1 MTTEKKIITKQ
12 DAVKKAGAK
21 KLVENR
27 LTDLQ
32 TQIAASKNFQ
42 TANANIEAHPPQIT
56 LEYPNLE
63 NYYNSFNIIQTA
75 IDLPVDDA
83 LSTGFEVISDELDAD
98 DIQQAMDVF
107 HESIGLD
114 NIGKL
119 AKYSRL
125 YGGSGL
131 ILLDGNQDLTT
142 TPVIT
147 PKSNLSCLVVD
158 RWRINTKQIGL
169 GNTITKDLTLEYNST
184 FKTFWL
190 HVFNDVSRE
199 CSFER
204 LTPFKNKNTLDRT
217 SWIYLR
223 GWGASIVEQILEVL
237 NRHIKARNV
246 IYEILDEA
254 KISILKL
261 NGFRESLITSDG
273 TANMAKMAQMTNNIK
288 DYSSMLMLDK
298 LDEFEQKQLNFAGL
312 AEMLREIRLDMA
324 AALRMPMSKLYGE
337 QQAGWATKQHEN
349 DNYNSYLRSAI
360 QNPLKPVIKQ
370 IMIACFQKA
379 GLSVPTWFDITFP
392 QLAEINEQEE
402 EAIKQSAYT
411 RLSDLYAKGVLDDE
425 EFKSELSKAGI
436 LQLD

>member
-1 MTTEKKIITKQ
+1 MTTEKKIITKK
-12 DAVKKAGAK
+12 DAVRPKN
-21 KLVENR
+21 LVENR

-83 LSTGFEVISDELDAD
+83 LSKGFDVIADELDAD
-98 DIQQAMDVF
+98 DIQQAMDTF
-107 HESIGLD
+107 HEFIGLD

-147 PKSNLSCLVVD
+147 PKSKLSCLVVD

-169 GNTITKDLTLEYNST
+169 GDTITKDLTLEYNSNV
-184 FKTFWL
+184 KNFWL

-217 SWIYLR
+217 SWLYLR

-254 KISILKL
+254 KISIL
-261 NGFRESLITSDG
+261 NIEGYREQLITSDG
-273 TANMAKMAQMTNNIK
+273 TANMAKLAQLTNQIK
-288 DYSSMLMLDK
+288 DYSSLMMLDGK
-298 LDEFEQKQLNFAGL
+298 DKFDQKQLNFAGL

-349 DNYNSYLRSAI
+349 DNYNSYLRSVV

-370 IMIACFQKA
+370 VMTACFQKA
-379 GLSVPTWFDITFP
+379 GLSVPTWFDIKFP
-392 QLAEINEQEE
+392 QLAEINEQEA
-402 EAIKQSAYT
+402 EAIKQSTYT
-411 RLSDLYAKGVLDDE
+411 RLSDLYANEVLDDE